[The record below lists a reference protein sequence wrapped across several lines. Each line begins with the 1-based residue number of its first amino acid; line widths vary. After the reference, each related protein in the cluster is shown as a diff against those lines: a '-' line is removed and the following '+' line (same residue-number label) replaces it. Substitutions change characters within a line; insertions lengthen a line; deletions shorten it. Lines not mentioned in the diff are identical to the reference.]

1 MKDNN
6 IENIVTLELVK
17 EDELYKFKKDL
28 QESFSVAVIEEFGS
42 VDAGPI
48 PSDEEI
54 EKSFNAPGAVI
65 YHILSNGIKVGGVVV
80 SINEETQHNSL
91 DFLLINIGMIMNIF
105 SLLGGILIVLS
116 PNAMKLIIK
125 MSVNLLSKLKLFK
138 TLNEKLNIINKFIDE
153 YSYSINLFVKNKK
166 ALYLSVIL
174 TIAQLTVF
182 FSVSYC
188 IYRAFNLNEETYI
201 YILSLQAILYM
212 SISAVPTP
220 GNVGANE
227 IAFFMILASVF
238 PKSIIGYCVFLYSVF
253 VYYFLV
259 IVGGLFTVQTHYH
272 MNKEK
277 IKI

>member
-91 DFLLINIGMIMNIF
+91 DFLL
-105 SLLGGILIVLS
+105 
-116 PNAMKLIIK
+116 
-125 MSVNLLSKLKLFK
+125 
-138 TLNEKLNIINKFIDE
+138 
-153 YSYSINLFVKNKK
+153 
-166 ALYLSVIL
+166 
-174 TIAQLTVF
+174 
-182 FSVSYC
+182 
-188 IYRAFNLNEETYI
+188 
-201 YILSLQAILYM
+201 
-212 SISAVPTP
+212 
-220 GNVGANE
+220 
-227 IAFFMILASVF
+227 
-238 PKSIIGYCVFLYSVF
+238 
-253 VYYFLV
+253 
-259 IVGGLFTVQTHYH
+259 
-272 MNKEK
+272 
-277 IKI
+277 

>member
-91 DFLLINIGMIMNIF
+91 DFLFIAKGKGGKGIGYKTWKAIEEKYPETKVWETHTPFFEKRNIHFYVNKCGF
-105 SLLGGILIVLS
+105 KIV
-116 PNAMKLIIK
+116 
-125 MSVNLLSKLKLFK
+125 
-138 TLNEKLNIINKFIDE
+138 E
-153 YSYSINLFVKNKK
+153 
-166 ALYLSVIL
+166 YLSEKYHNPHDEEGEGL
-174 TIAQLTVF
+174 PGGEDF
-182 FSVSYC
+182 F
-188 IYRAFNLNEETYI
+188 RF
-201 YILSLQAILYM
+201 
-212 SISAVPTP
+212 
-220 GNVGANE
+220 
-227 IAFFMILASVF
+227 
-238 PKSIIGYCVFLYSVF
+238 
-253 VYYFLV
+253 
-259 IVGGLFTVQTHYH
+259 
-272 MNKEK
+272 EK
-277 IKI
+277 VMK